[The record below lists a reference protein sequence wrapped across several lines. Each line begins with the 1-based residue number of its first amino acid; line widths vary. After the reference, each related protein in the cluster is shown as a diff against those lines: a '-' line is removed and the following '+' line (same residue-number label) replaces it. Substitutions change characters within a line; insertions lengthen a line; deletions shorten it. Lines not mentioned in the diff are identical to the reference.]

1 MYVRVVSVASLW
13 WGVAVRCSA
22 VQCVADEVHTH
33 ECAMP
38 RRCET
43 YIRVSSV
50 LQCVAVCCSVLQCAA
65 VCCSVLHMA
74 FIHMNAQ
81 CHENI
86 KRMYVLLYINVMFAS
101 NSGVQ
106 KAFCFFKAKPVT
118 I

>member
-1 MYVRVVSVASLW
+1 MLQVCGGVLQC
-13 WGVAVRCSA
+13 VAVRCSVLQMKFTHMN
-22 VQCVADEVHTH
+22 VQCQEDVKRIFVFPAY
-33 ECAMP
+33 C
-38 RRCET
+38 
-43 YIRVSSV
+43 SV

-106 KAFCFFKAKPVT
+106 KAFCFFKAKPVA